1 MSRIEAL
8 PGLDPA
14 AYRNHALHG
23 AGIDWVEKNCYA
35 DLWVEFLHT
44 LGLEPRAMLPFTVAI
59 DFEGDQWTFFK
70 PPLAE
75 LRDLYGID
83 VQELTVWKPLIEH
96 VAQHLEAGKLIST
109 ETDAFWLPDTAG
121 TDYRLKHTKTTIM
134 VASLDVQERKLG
146 YFHNAGY
153 HELNGE
159 DFVKVFRLDMPHDP
173 AYMPQFAEMIRIDR
187 MVHRGEEELAAM
199 SMNLLR
205 RHFAWRPAT
214 NPFTRFAMSMM
225 RDLPVISE
233 AGMEHYHLWAFATI
247 RQAGAA
253 YELLAQGLRWLGA
266 QGLGD
271 FSEAA
276 ARFESISRANT
287 ALILKGARAAHTGRA
302 LDVARLVTSMEKD
315 WDEGMALIAKQLSS
329 RA

>member
-35 DLWVEFLHT
+35 DLWVEVLHA
-44 LGLEPRAMLPFTVAI
+44 LGLEPRAMLPFTAAI

-96 VAQHLEAGKLIST
+96 VAEHLAAGKLIST

-134 VASLDVQERKLG
+134 VASLDVEARKLG

-153 HELNGE
+153 HQLEGE
-159 DFVKVFRLDMPHDP
+159 DFARVFRLGMPEDP
-173 AYMPQFAEMIRIDR
+173 AYMPQFAEVIRIDR
-187 MVHRGEEELAAM
+187 MVRRSEDELAGI
-199 SMNLLR
+199 SMALLR
-205 RHFAWRPAT
+205 RHFAWRPVT
-214 NPFTRFAMSMM
+214 NPFTRFAQSMID
-225 RDLPVISE
+225 DLPRISE
-233 AGMEHYHLWAFATI
+233 AGMAHYHLWAFATI

-253 YELLAQGLRWLGA
+253 YELLAMNLRWLGEH
-266 QGLGD
+266 GHGD

-276 ARFESISRANT
+276 AHFEAISRANT

-302 LDVARLVTSMEKD
+302 LDVARLVCSMEGD
-315 WDEGMALIAKQLSS
+315 WDAGMALVAKRL
-329 RA
+329 A

>member
-14 AYRNHALHG
+14 AYRNHGLHG
-23 AGIDWVEKNCYA
+23 AGINWVEKNCYV

-44 LGLEPRAMLPFTVAI
+44 LGLEPRAMLPFTVAM

-83 VQELTVWKPLIEH
+83 VQELTVWKPLVEH
-96 VAQHLEAGKLIST
+96 VAEHLAAGKLIST

-134 VASLDVQERKLG
+134 IASLDAHARKLG

-153 HELNGE
+153 HQLGGD
-159 DFVKVFRLDMPHDP
+159 DFVRVFRLDMSHDP

-187 MVHRGEEELAAM
+187 MTRRGEDELAAM
-199 SMNLLR
+199 SMELLR
-205 RHFAWRPAT
+205 RHFAWRPRT
-214 NPFTRFAMSMM
+214 NPFTRFAVGMM
-225 RDLPVISE
+225 EDLPVISE
-233 AGMEHYHLWAFATI
+233 AGMAHYHLWAFATI

-253 YELLAQGLRWLGA
+253 FELLASNLRWLQA
-266 QGLGD
+266 HRLGD
-271 FSEAA
+271 FSQATSH
-276 ARFESISRANT
+276 FESISRANT

-302 LDVARLVTSMEKD
+302 LDVARLVSSMEKD
-315 WDEGMALIAKQLSS
+315 WDEGMALIAGRL
-329 RA
+329 A